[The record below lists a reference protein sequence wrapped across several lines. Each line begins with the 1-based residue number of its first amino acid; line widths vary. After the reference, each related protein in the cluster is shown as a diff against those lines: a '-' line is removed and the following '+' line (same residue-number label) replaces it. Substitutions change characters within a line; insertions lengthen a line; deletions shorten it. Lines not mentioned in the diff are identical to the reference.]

1 MGQQHIPFKID
12 DKGNVIAIGSI
23 NNDSYDKC
31 VICDKKS
38 PYTRSTHI
46 DFRVGYVEGSGQ
58 GCFEP
63 YVCDQER
70 SRQLFTVSKE
80 LVYNTPNDQ
89 ELGAKIREIYWQN
102 KNL

>member
-1 MGQQHIPFKID
+1 MEQQQ
-12 DKGNVIAIGSI
+12 
-23 NNDSYDKC
+23 SYDEC
-31 VICDKKS
+31 VICGKKS

-63 YVCDQER
+63 YMCDQER
-70 SRQLFTVSKE
+70 STQLFTISKE
-80 LVYNTPNDQ
+80 LVYNTTNDQ
-89 ELGAKIREIYWQN
+89 ELGAKVREIYWQV